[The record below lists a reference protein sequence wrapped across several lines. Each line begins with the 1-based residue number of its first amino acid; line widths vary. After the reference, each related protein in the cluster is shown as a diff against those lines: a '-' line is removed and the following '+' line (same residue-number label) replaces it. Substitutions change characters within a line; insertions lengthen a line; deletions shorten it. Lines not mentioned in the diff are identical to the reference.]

1 MHVIMHY
8 MISQINITPVII
20 HYTKR
25 NKNLEQI
32 IIKSQHFCIAIYKCY
47 MFFFC
52 FKIVDLVLHS
62 CCLSVVVDRVKNEIA
77 NRTLNNKAV
86 AENIRNKLNQFTQQ
100 LMDLRDAMNEAVKN
114 TANAVEANNM
124 NEKRMEELQVF
135 I

>member
-1 MHVIMHY
+1 M
-8 MISQINITPVII
+8 
-20 HYTKR
+20 
-25 NKNLEQI
+25 LL
-32 IIKSQHFCIAIYKCY
+32 
-47 MFFFC
+47 FFFC

-62 CCLSVVVDRVKNEIA
+62 CCLSVVVDRVKNEIT

-114 TANAVEANNM
+114 TANAVEANNI